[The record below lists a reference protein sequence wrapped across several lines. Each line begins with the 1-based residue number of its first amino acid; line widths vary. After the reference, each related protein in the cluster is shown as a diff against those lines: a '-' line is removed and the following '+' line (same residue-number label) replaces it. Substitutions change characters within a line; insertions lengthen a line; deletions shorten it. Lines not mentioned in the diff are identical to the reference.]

1 MAQNPSSPV
10 KPVVIG
16 IYGLPGSGKTTL
28 LNQLRMALGEDHFMY
43 FEGSD
48 EIGKLVCGGITSFKW
63 LDDKARHDFR
73 ELAIS
78 CIKNNCIAHDKT
90 GVVIGHFMFW
100 NEGKKSGPA
109 VYTQSDLD
117 TYTHILYLDV
127 PPQEIVKRRLDDP
140 GRDRSHVSINHVQ
153 RWVEAEKQM
162 LRDLCYRNNILF
174 CAVTSN
180 MIPQEVERLLYDF
193 NKHDEQHNLSKA
205 LNTLDSIPAIKSGI
219 LGRMIG
225 LDADRTLTSQDTGD
239 LFWKKISPLLEY
251 AGGERPKTPAQVVF
265 ESPLGY
271 SYDAFRQVTL
281 LHEERL
287 RGDEYDS
294 VCKDIASSV
303 TLDGGFLNFLHLI
316 AQQAHVAAVVVT
328 CGLAHIWKYVLELEG
343 QQEKITVIGGDRIS
357 YGFVVTAEVK
367 GALAGHLKDKHHLE
381 FCAFGDSPLDLE
393 MLSRADKAIVVVGD
407 EASRSVSMETAL
419 KKAIENDGLKA
430 KQ

>member
-48 EIGKLVCGGITSFKW
+48 EIGKLVCGGITSFTM

-90 GVVIGHFMFW
+90 GVFTGHFMFW

-127 PPQEIVKRRLDDP
+127 PPQEIVKRRLDDS
-140 GRDRSHVSINHVQ
+140 GRNRSHVSTNHVQ

-180 MIPQEVERLLYDF
+180 MIPKEVERLLY
-193 NKHDEQHNLSKA
+193 
-205 LNTLDSIPAIKSGI
+205 IPAIKSGT

-239 LFWKKISPLLEY
+239 LFWEKISPLLEY

-271 SYDAFRQVTL
+271 SYDAFR
-281 LHEERL
+281 
-287 RGDEYDS
+287 
-294 VCKDIASSV
+294 
-303 TLDGGFLNFLHLI
+303 
-316 AQQAHVAAVVVT
+316 
-328 CGLAHIWKYVLELEG
+328 
-343 QQEKITVIGGDRIS
+343 

>member
-180 MIPQEVERLLYDF
+180 MIPKEVERLL
-193 NKHDEQHNLSKA
+193 
-205 LNTLDSIPAIKSGI
+205 
-219 LGRMIG
+219 
-225 LDADRTLTSQDTGD
+225 
-239 LFWKKISPLLEY
+239 
-251 AGGERPKTPAQVVF
+251 
-265 ESPLGY
+265 
-271 SYDAFRQVTL
+271 
-281 LHEERL
+281 
-287 RGDEYDS
+287 
-294 VCKDIASSV
+294 
-303 TLDGGFLNFLHLI
+303 
-316 AQQAHVAAVVVT
+316 
-328 CGLAHIWKYVLELEG
+328 
-343 QQEKITVIGGDRIS
+343 
-357 YGFVVTAEVK
+357 
-367 GALAGHLKDKHHLE
+367 
-381 FCAFGDSPLDLE
+381 
-393 MLSRADKAIVVVGD
+393 
-407 EASRSVSMETAL
+407 
-419 KKAIENDGLKA
+419 
-430 KQ
+430 